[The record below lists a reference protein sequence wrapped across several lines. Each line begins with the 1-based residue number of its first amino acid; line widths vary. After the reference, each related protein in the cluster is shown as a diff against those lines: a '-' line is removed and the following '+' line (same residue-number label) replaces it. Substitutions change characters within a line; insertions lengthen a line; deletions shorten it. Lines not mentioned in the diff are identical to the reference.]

1 MTLIE
6 KAVATAEEMM
16 YNDYRINA
24 GVERKVVTKD
34 WEKDGQ
40 KRTYIKVY
48 CYTLNGK
55 FKGSYDMGY
64 VDTVAN
70 EYVAGEFDLAIS
82 ADELVSTE
90 EVLAENEDIYTDTA
104 DGEIILGR
112 TVRETVKYLLD
123 HSDTKC
129 IMIDGVLMFAP
140 VNLTTDIAYG
150 DYAKI
155 RQKIVVDAEPFGK
168 DIINLITH
176 KIITL

>member
-6 KAVATAEEMM
+6 KAVAKAEEMM
-16 YNDYRINA
+16 YNDYHINA

-70 EYVAGEFDLAIS
+70 EYVAGELDLAIS
-82 ADELVSTE
+82 ADEPKTAKGIP
-90 EVLAENEDIYTDTA
+90 AENENITSA
-104 DGEIILGR
+104 DGEFIPGH

-123 HSDTKC
+123 HSNIKC

-140 VNLTTDIAYG
+140 VNLTTDIDYG
-150 DYAKI
+150 DYAKL
-155 RQKIVVDAEPFGK
+155 RKKIVVNAEPLGNE
-168 DIINLITH
+168 IVNLIT
-176 KIITL
+176 T